1 MCKTVLI
8 FKIEILEIQNK
19 SVSRFSE
26 ALVHSLSVKKMF
38 LKLLQNTQENM
49 ATLKKTKVKLELLT
63 DNFHAVNGWI
73 KELEG
78 LKEIQE
84 LDCINRYA
92 KANNKNMNDNNKNKE
107 SSYLKYWDVNH
118 LYGWAMSQKLPVD
131 GFESAEDTSQF
142 NEDFLKISNEEN
154 DKGYFRE
161 VSSIQLGG
169 IKTFWD

>member
-78 LKEIQE
+78 L
-84 LDCINRYA
+84 
-92 KANNKNMNDNNKNKE
+92 M
-107 SSYLKYWDVNH
+107 KYRN
-118 LYGWAMSQKLPVD
+118 
-131 GFESAEDTSQF
+131 
-142 NEDFLKISNEEN
+142 
-154 DKGYFRE
+154 
-161 VSSIQLGG
+161 
-169 IKTFWD
+169 